1 MVKEKPD
8 STRCYDTDGFRRRAA
23 CVCVRCGISLEV
35 LLVSSSRSRE
45 RWVVPGGG
53 IEPNESPSEAAQREV
68 REEAGVRG
76 QVQRFLGVF
85 ENPESRNR
93 TTVFLLFVTEE
104 LDSWDDVK
112 IGRQRRWFSADEARQ
127 NLSLHKPRQSRYLDF
142 LEESRPSIVAASNSS
157 ILSSHGISAS
167 DLASNARE
175 DEKSNS
181 LLLLSRQE

>member
-23 CVCVRCGISLEV
+23 CVCVRCGTNLEV
-35 LLVSSSRSRE
+35 LLVSSSRSHE

-53 IEPNESPSEAAQREV
+53 IEPNETPSQAAQREV
-68 REEAGVRG
+68 QEEAGVRG

-93 TTVFLLFVTEE
+93 TTVFLLMVTEE

-127 NLSLHKPRQSRYLDF
+127 NLSQHKPRQSRYLDY
-142 LEESRPSIVAASNSS
+142 LEEHRPSVVAATSR
-157 ILSSHGISAS
+157 ITLKSAIPAKS
-167 DLASNARE
+167 APDDE
-175 DEKSNS
+175 DQS
-181 LLLLSRQE
+181 Q